1 MKIKGLIDEDFTN
14 YKKSSMFIA
23 TCYCNWKCCI
33 EQGLDKSICQNSEI
47 AKQKNI
53 EISADEIFSRY
64 ISNPITNS
72 IVVGGLEPFL
82 QFEEVY
88 ELIKCFRDNKCVDD
102 FIIYTGYYDYEI
114 SDKINKLKQFQNI
127 IIKYGRFMPNHQPH
141 YDEVLGINLISNNQY
156 AERIS

>member
-23 TCYCNWKCCI
+23 TCYCNWKCCV

-88 ELIKCFRDNKCVDD
+88 ELIKCFRDNKCIDD

>member
-1 MKIKGLIDEDFTN
+1 MQVKTIIDEDFTN
-14 YKKSSMFIA
+14 YKNPSMFIA

>member
-33 EQGLDKSICQNSEI
+33 EQDLDNSICQNSEI

-64 ISNPITNS
+64 NSNIITNALV
-72 IVVGGLEPFL
+72 IGGLEPLL
-82 QFEEVY
+82 QFEEIH
-88 ELIKCFRDNKCVDD
+88 ELIKCFRDNNCLDD
-102 FIIYTGYYDYEI
+102 IVIYTGYYDYEI
-114 SDKINKLKQFQNI
+114 QNEINILKQYPNI
-127 IIKYGRFMPNHQPH
+127 IIKFGRFIPNQNSH
-141 YDEVLGINLISNNQY
+141 YDEILGVKLASNNQY
-156 AERIS
+156 AERIN